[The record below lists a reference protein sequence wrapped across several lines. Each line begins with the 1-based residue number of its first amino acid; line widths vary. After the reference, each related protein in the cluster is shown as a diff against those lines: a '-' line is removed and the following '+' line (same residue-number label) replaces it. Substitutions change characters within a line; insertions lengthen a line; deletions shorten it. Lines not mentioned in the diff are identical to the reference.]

1 MAKIRFGDYLK
12 SKKNK
17 RALYESDESIAKRVV
32 TLIESDECAVNP
44 RYRLENF
51 ARAIELL
58 EQIPGHP
65 DAAEMMKVCLDGID
79 EAEDQLVRTDYER
92 AKQHLKTAV
101 DEYEYSKAA
110 DELDQL
116 LEEIRDRQDTVREQL
131 KEASQAAEKHSG
143 AEADKPT
150 ADGETASENKDNQDN
165 REDSKKTEGS
175 EKTEDSRKA
184 EDSEKTEDSE
194 ETEKG
199 EKKKTVEDLQ
209 ASLSRY
215 DEMLRETEA
224 FKAQAD
230 AKVVRFSRKTSG
242 HRWTVL
248 VVFAVIV
255 GAIVYVVS
263 SGLFSYLVASLEGK
277 A

>member
-131 KEASQAAEKHSG
+131 KEASQSAEGGKLSDGSQPAEDGKLSEAGPSEEGGELSDGSQSAGRGSG
-143 AEADKPT
+143 AEADKT
-150 ADGETASENKDNQDN
+150 SADGETASENKDNKDN
-165 REDSKKTEGS
+165 RETTYDVPQDVSKSGICSRSGCRE
-175 EKTEDSRKA
+175 ED
-184 EDSEKTEDSE
+184 
-194 ETEKG
+194 
-199 EKKKTVEDLQ
+199 DL
-209 ASLSRY
+209 R
-215 DEMLRETEA
+215 
-224 FKAQAD
+224 
-230 AKVVRFSRKTSG
+230 SG
-242 HRWTVL
+242 PGRN
-248 VVFAVIV
+248 
-255 GAIVYVVS
+255 
-263 SGLFSYLVASLEGK
+263 
-277 A
+277 